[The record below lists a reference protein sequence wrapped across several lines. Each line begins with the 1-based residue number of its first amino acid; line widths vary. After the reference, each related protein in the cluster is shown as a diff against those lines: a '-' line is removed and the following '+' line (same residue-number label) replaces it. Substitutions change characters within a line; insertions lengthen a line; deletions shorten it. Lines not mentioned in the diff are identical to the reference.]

1 MGVYTFTIVDETSA
15 IAPSKLYNA
24 LCIDNHNV
32 VPKVVP
38 NIIKSIDFVEGDS
51 TSIGCVKQ
59 YNFAEGSPYKY
70 TKDKITELDADNYY
84 FKFTNFEGE
93 TLGDMLEYI
102 VYEVKV
108 ESNGSGS
115 HFKIF
120 AYFHTKGDVVVTEGD
135 TIVKGII
142 QSFLMVFKA
151 VEEYLCKDS

>member
-1 MGVYTFTIVDETSA
+1 MLIVYLMVDIS
-15 IAPSKLYNA
+15 
-24 LCIDNHNV
+24 
-32 VPKVVP
+32 
-38 NIIKSIDFVEGDS
+38 
-51 TSIGCVKQ
+51 
-59 YNFAEGSPYKY
+59 GSPYKY